1 MSKLKLNF
9 ATRVTG
15 GRTVKSENSNAYNA
29 ERANVQAMINSAPVR
44 IDRSVFKK
52 TEIERVELANAKA
65 KWKKSLK

>member
-9 ATRVTG
+9 ATRATG

-52 TEIERVELANAKA
+52 TEIERVELINAKS
-65 KWKKSLK
+65 KWKRSLK